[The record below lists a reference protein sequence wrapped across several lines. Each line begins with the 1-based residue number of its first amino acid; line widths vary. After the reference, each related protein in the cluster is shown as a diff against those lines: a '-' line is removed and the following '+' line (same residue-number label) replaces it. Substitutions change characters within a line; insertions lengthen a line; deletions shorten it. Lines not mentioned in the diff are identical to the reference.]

1 MRTIPITASLAAA
14 AALVLAGCSSPA
26 ASGPAA
32 SADPGAPATPGL
44 ITEGT
49 LTVGIVLPDAP
60 YMIPDENNVVQEGIT
75 KELLD
80 AVAAKLGLDIT
91 FLSVAWEGGIAGVEA
106 GRYDV
111 FAGSLYDTL
120 ERQEVGTF
128 VDFMQEQTTLVT
140 TKDNAAKYSEQ
151 TDACGHTIAT
161 IRGTTDVIYAQRLS
175 DECVKAGLPA
185 LEATEFPT
193 QQDSELAMQSGRTDF
208 GLQSVPAVK
217 YEISNGANK
226 ATVGDPFEGGFYVGG
241 LMNSGKKE
249 LVDAVLWAETELYD
263 EGTTKKI
270 FDKYGVAPV
279 EPGINLS
286 DQ

>member
-1 MRTIPITASLAAA
+1 MRNITTTASLAAA
-14 AALVLAGCSSPA
+14 LLLLAGCAAPA

-32 SADPGAPATPGL
+32 TADAGAPATPSL
-44 ITEGT
+44 ITNGT

-60 YMIPDENNVVQEGIT
+60 YMIPDDDNVVQSGIT

-80 AVAAKLGLDIT
+80 AVAAKLGLNIT
-91 FLSVAWEGGIAGVEA
+91 FLSVAWEGGIAGVGA

-120 ERQEVGTF
+120 ERQQVGTF

-140 TKDNAAKYSEQ
+140 TKDNAAKYTKHS
-151 TDACGHTIAT
+151 DACGHTIAT
-161 IRGTTDVIYAQRLS
+161 IRGTTDVTYAERLS
-175 DECVKAGLPA
+175 QECLDAGLEA
-185 LEATEFPT
+185 LEVTEYPT

-217 YEISNGANK
+217 YEIANGANK
-226 ATVGDPFEGGFYVGG
+226 ATVDKPFEGGFYVGG
-241 LMNSGKKE
+241 LMNSDKKE
-249 LVDAVLWAETELYD
+249 LIEAVLWAETELYED
-263 EGTTKKI
+263 GTMKKI
-270 FDKYGVAPV
+270 FDKYGVTPV
-279 EPGINLS
+279 QPGVNLS